1 MTTGLPL
8 RPPARKGRIWSV
20 LIMLFNSYFFIFVF
34 VPLSVTGYFAL
45 NRLTRPR
52 YAGYFLLA
60 MSLWFYGANDL
71 RSLPVLLSSIVLNY
85 LIGSSILSSPYRRTK
100 TALLVCGILANLAA
114 LGVFKYL
121 NFFLS
126 NAAFLMGRSYD
137 PIRLL
142 LPLGIS
148 FFTFQQIS
156 YLVDA
161 RRGDAPSYSLSEY
174 ALFASFFPYV
184 TSGPIAFHSE
194 ILPQLRDEHKRKP
207 SACNL
212 SRGLTAFAF
221 GLFKKVLVADTL
233 GKAADWGW
241 SNVAELNAPAAL
253 VTILAYSLQL
263 YFDFAGYSDMASG
276 VALCFNIELPVN
288 FDSPYRARDI
298 ADFWKRWH
306 ITMTRFFTRYLYI
319 PLGGSRRGLARTC
332 LNTLLIFLVS
342 GLWHGAAWTFI
353 LWGALHGV
361 AMVAARLIKA
371 RTSRRLPLLPAW
383 LLTFAFVNLCWV
395 FFRAPTIAAGGQLL
409 SRLALGGWGALPESL
424 TGCFLTTEFSSL
436 GQFIPL
442 DSALFAAI
450 VCVLFLLAALA
461 GAVFPQNM
469 QQRLLRFRPS
479 VPLCLGSAALL
490 FWSVL
495 SLSGVSTFLYFT
507 F

>member
-1 MTTGLPL
+1 
-8 RPPARKGRIWSV
+8 
-20 LIMLFNSYFFIFVF
+20 MLFNSYFFIFVF
-34 VPLSVTGYFAL
+34 LPLSVIGYFAL

-52 YAGYFLLA
+52 YADYFLLA

-71 RSLPVLLSSIVLNY
+71 RSLPVLLISIVLNY

-100 TALLVCGILANLAA
+100 SALLVCGILANLAA

-126 NAAFLMGRSYD
+126 NAAFLMGHDFD

-174 ALFASFFPYV
+174 ALYASFFPYV

-194 ILPQLRDEHKRKP
+194 ILPQLRDDRRRKP
-207 SACNL
+207 SAHNL
-212 SRGLTAFAF
+212 SRGLTAFSF

-241 SNVAELNAPAAL
+241 SNLDSLNSPAAL

-276 VALCFNIELPVN
+276 VALCFNIELPMN

-306 ITMTRFFTRYLYI
+306 MTMTRFFTRYLYI
-319 PLGGSRRGLARTC
+319 PLGGSRHGLARTC
-332 LNTLLIFLVS
+332 LNTFIIFLVS

-353 LWGALHGV
+353 LWGALHGI
-361 AMVAARLIKA
+361 AMVIGRVLKA
-371 RTSRRLPLLPAW
+371 RGCRRLPLVPAW

-395 FFRAPTIAAGGQLL
+395 FFRAPSIAAGGQLL
-409 SRLALGGWGALPESL
+409 SRLVLGGWGALPEGL

-436 GQFIPL
+436 EQFVPL
-442 DSALFAAI
+442 DPALFASI

-461 GAVFPQNM
+461 GSVFPQNM

-490 FWSVL
+490 VWSVL

>member
-1 MTTGLPL
+1 
-8 RPPARKGRIWSV
+8 
-20 LIMLFNSYFFIFVF
+20 MLFNSYFFIFVF

>member
-1 MTTGLPL
+1 
-8 RPPARKGRIWSV
+8 
-20 LIMLFNSYFFIFVF
+20 MLFNSYFFIFVF
-34 VPLSVTGYFAL
+34 LPLSVLGYFAL

-52 YAGYFLLA
+52 YANYFLLA

-71 RSLPVLLSSIVLNY
+71 RSLPVLLISIVLNY
-85 LIGSSILSSPYRRTK
+85 LIGSAILTSPYRRTK
-100 TALLVCGILANLAA
+100 TALLVCGVLVNLGA
-114 LGVFKYL
+114 LGIFKYL

-126 NAAFLMGRSYD
+126 NLSLLLGQSYD
-137 PIRLL
+137 PIHLL

-156 YLVDA
+156 YLIDA

-194 ILPQLRDEHKRKP
+194 ILPQIRDDRRRKP
-207 SACNL
+207 SARNL
-212 SRGLTAFAF
+212 SRGLTAFSF

-241 SNVAELNAPAAL
+241 ANLESLNTPAAL

-276 VALCFNIELPVN
+276 VALCFNIELPMN
-288 FDSPYRARDI
+288 FDSPYRARNI
-298 ADFWKRWH
+298 ADFWRRWH

-332 LNTLLIFLVS
+332 VNTMIIFLVS

-361 AMVAARLIKA
+361 AMVASRLIRA
-371 RTSRRLPLLPAW
+371 RTKRHLPLFPAW
-383 LLTFAFVNLCWV
+383 LLTFVFVNLCWV
-395 FFRAPTIAAGGQLL
+395 FFRAPSIAAGGQLL
-409 SRLALGGWGALPESL
+409 SRLAAGWGALPSGL
-424 TGCFLTTEFSSL
+424 TDCFLTAEFQTL
-436 GQFIPL
+436 EQFVPL
-442 DSALFAAI
+442 DPALFGTLI
-450 VCVLFLLAALA
+450 CVGFLLAALA
-461 GAVFPQNM
+461 GSVFPRNM
-469 QQRLLRFRPS
+469 QQRLKSFKPTM
-479 VPLCLGSAALL
+479 PLCLGTACLL